1 MSKTKI
7 VDKEVAEKA
16 RELRRL
22 CDDVLNAQHQCQV
35 EVDEKR
41 ARMKP

>member
-1 MSKTKI
+1 MVHKNSDLK
-7 VDKEVAEKA
+7 EKA

-35 EVDEKR
+35 E
-41 ARMKP
+41 MKSKKEACLK

>member
-1 MSKTKI
+1 MVHKDSDLK
-7 VDKEVAEKA
+7 EKA

-22 CDDVLNAQHQCQV
+22 CDDVLTAQRQCQI

-41 ARMKP
+41 ARMKT